1 MKEIT
6 VIFFCTWKFAATFP
20 VAVYVMKMS
29 FLETIICTN
38 IGGAIG
44 VLIFIFFSHFLIN
57 LYTKYWPEQLKR
69 HRKPKRVFNKRN
81 RWLVKIKIHYGLPGI
96 VILTPILLSIPVGS
110 FLVAKY
116 YGRRKFNYL
125 WLILGQIAWSFVFT
139 GFYAQIKAVI

>member
-20 VAVYVMKMS
+20 LAVYIMRMS
-29 FLETIICTN
+29 FLETIIYTN
-38 IGGAIG
+38 IGGVIG
-44 VLIFIFFSHFLIN
+44 VLIFVFFSHYLIN
-57 LYTKYWPEQLKR
+57 LYTQYWPEKLKR

-110 FLVAKY
+110 FLVVKY
-116 YGRRKFNYL
+116 YGRRKINYF

-139 GFYAQIKAVI
+139 GFYTQIKAAI